1 MIIADRN
8 RCLADLIN
16 DPLFESELKSFRLS
30 LIEQRKHLLLAYG
43 SATSDDIRKII
54 LVLLNS
60 ADNFLELLSIENS
73 SLWKPPCDTVK
84 DEMGI
89 TAGISLISSEKNSR
103 RYGIHGTYVVEQ
115 DFGRE
120 STKEVIKSDPG
131 IYVSTIGGK

>member
-1 MIIADRN
+1 
-8 RCLADLIN
+8 
-16 DPLFESELKSFRLS
+16 
-30 LIEQRKHLLLAYG
+30 
-43 SATSDDIRKII
+43 
-54 LVLLNS
+54 
-60 ADNFLELLSIENS
+60 
-73 SLWKPPCDTVK
+73 
-84 DEMGI
+84 MGI